1 LLQRNLAEPRS
12 ILADASAPL
21 ADLQLGVA
29 VGLSPSAI
37 VAVRVRAYTAPMTE
51 QPAAAGAQPVPPADP
66 NPDCPRCLKPP
77 ALCVCE
83 GIARIDNKVSL
94 LILQHPQEQDR
105 ELGTARLT
113 VLHFK
118 DALIKIGLS
127 WPSLSKILGRTTD
140 PQRWAI
146 LYLGSVKA
154 AALLPDRDIVVV
166 NRNSKAADHQDQALR
181 EIEGIILLDGT
192 WSQAK
197 ALWWRNAWMLK
208 CKRVVLGAKLPSR
221 YGKLRREPRGD
232 GLSTIEAAAMLMAR
246 LERKPEIET
255 ALHAGFERLLARY
268 RAAHP
273 NAGARRRR

>member
-1 LLQRNLAEPRS
+1 MSEQPTAGAAQP
-12 ILADASAPL
+12 
-21 ADLQLGVA
+21 
-29 VGLSPSAI
+29 PSA
-37 VAVRVRAYTAPMTE
+37 
-51 QPAAAGAQPVPPADP
+51 DP
-66 NPDCPRCLKPP
+66 DAECPRCGKPP

-105 ELGTARLT
+105 DLGTARLT
-113 VLHFK
+113 LLHFA
-118 DALIKIGLS
+118 DAQLKIGLS
-127 WPSLSKILGRTTD
+127 WPSLTRILGRAVD

-146 LYLGSVKA
+146 LYLGSVRA
-154 AALLPDRDIVVV
+154 AAVLPDRDIVVV
-166 NRNSKAADHQDQALR
+166 NRNGNAVDHQDAALR

-208 CKRVVLGAKLPSR
+208 CRRVVLGPKRPSR

-232 GLSTIEAAAMLMAR
+232 GLSTIEAAAMLLAR

-255 ALHAGFERLLARY
+255 ALCASFERLLARY
-268 RAAHP
+268 RQAHP
-273 NAGARRRR
+273 ASGGGRRR